1 MAHAPVHAYLAIGS
15 NLGDRGRACYSAVS
29 ALSTHPEIKL
39 LKVSELIETA
49 PVGLPERSSPFLNG
63 AVAIETTL
71 AAKAL
76 MQECIAIEEKLGRH
90 RTGRWE
96 SRSIDID
103 LLLYGDKIISGDD
116 LIVPHPLMH
125 QRRFVLE
132 PLAEIAPDVCHPMTQ
147 MTVRGM
153 LDMLG

>member
-15 NLGDRGRACYSAVS
+15 NLGDRGWACYSAVS
-29 ALSTHPEIKL
+29 ALSTHPEIKIL
-39 LKVSELIETA
+39 AISDLVETA

-71 AAKAL
+71 TPKAL
-76 MQECIAIEEKLGRH
+76 LQELLVIEEKLGRH
-90 RTGRWE
+90 RNGRWQ
-96 SRSIDID
+96 SRAIDLD

-132 PLAEIAPDVCHPMTQ
+132 PLATIAPEVCHPTMQ
-147 MTVRGM
+147 MTVKGL
-153 LDMLG
+153 LDALE